1 MSSTYQKLDTEHFLF
16 SIDVETSQF
25 YVGKWD
31 SHTLVFSFSG
41 WLHDEQLPK
50 PVYRL
55 KKCGTYTTLHEVL
68 DVHNYLS
75 QTMFP
80 ITYEQAV
87 EILFNPNLQTVQN
100 LFPELF
106 I

>member
-1 MSSTYQKLDTEHFLF
+1 MSSTYQKLDTEQFLF
-16 SIDVETSQF
+16 SIDIETLEF

-31 SHTLVFSFSG
+31 SRTSVFSFSG
-41 WLHDEQLPK
+41 WLHDEK
-50 PVYRL
+50 PYKPICRF
-55 KKCGTYTTLHEVL
+55 KECGSYSTLYEII
-68 DVHNYLS
+68 DTHNYLS
-75 QTMFP
+75 QLMFP

-87 EILFNPNLQTVQN
+87 EILFNPNLQIVKT

>member
-1 MSSTYQKLDTEHFLF
+1 MSSTYQKLDTEQFLF
-16 SIDVETSQF
+16 SIDIETLEF

-31 SHTLVFSFSG
+31 SRTSVFSFSG
-41 WLHDEQLPK
+41 WIHGEKQSRAIYNFK
-50 PVYRL
+50 V
-55 KKCGTYTTLHEVL
+55 CGTYDSLHKILET
-68 DVHNYLS
+68 HNYLS
-75 QTMFP
+75 QSMFP

-87 EILFNPNLQTVQN
+87 EILSNPNLQTVTT